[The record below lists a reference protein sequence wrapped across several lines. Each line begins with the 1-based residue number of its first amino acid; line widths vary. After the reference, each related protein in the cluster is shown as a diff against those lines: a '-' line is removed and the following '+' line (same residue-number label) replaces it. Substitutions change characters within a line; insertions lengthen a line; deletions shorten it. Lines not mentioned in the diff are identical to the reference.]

1 MTTTAITKSL
11 RDEFMKVVDTGNE
24 RATKDFI
31 IDHLKE
37 FPDEVQTDIIS
48 AFFLDAL
55 ESEADAIETR
65 AAIQRQALAALADI
79 EKAEKMLTDEK
90 KKREV
95 KKELGI

>member
-24 RATKDFI
+24 RAAKDFI
-31 IDHLKE
+31 IDHLTE

-55 ESEADAIETR
+55 EKEADAIETR

-79 EKAEKMLTDEK
+79 EQAQKTLTDEQ

-95 KKELGI
+95 KKELGV